1 VKRLFLAA
9 LVLGAAFF
17 VYHEVVVEA
26 PVRAFHAFA
35 KAWGNEDTPAAAGWT
50 TGDEARAAVEARIL
64 RGVVRYPMEA
74 LRGSRQEV
82 ESRRRSADGTVVLT
96 VKQFVDYDVPGVTS
110 GIGGSSEAV
119 IRHVARLTKTP
130 EGWRVVEWTPT
141 LLDAHPRRLG
151 R

>member
-1 VKRLFLAA
+1 VKKILGVL
-9 LVLGAAFF
+9 LLLGAALLLYREI
-17 VYHEVVVEA
+17 VLEA

-35 KAWGNEDTPAAAGWT
+35 KAWGNEDTPGAVALT
-50 TGDEARAAVEARIL
+50 TGDRARDAVETRIL

-82 ESRRRSADGTVVLT
+82 ESNERSADGTVV
-96 VKQFVDYDVPGVTS
+96 VAAKQFVYYDVPGVTS
-110 GIGGSSEAV
+110 GVGGSSEAV
-119 IRHVARLTKTP
+119 IRHVARLAQTP